1 MTEKFQNKYR
11 IPSARLRTWDYGSD
25 GYYFITICTAHHECY
40 FGEIRD
46 GEMHLNELGEIA
58 HQIWTEIPIRFPYI
72 ELGSF
77 VVMPNHVHGILIVDK
92 HNNMNNAVG
101 LDVLNGT
108 VQTRTSVETRLIASL
123 QPRSLCASHSSTPHP
138 SKINTTLYFQ

>member
-1 MTEKFQNKYR
+1 
-11 IPSARLRTWDYGSD
+11 
-25 GYYFITICTAHHECY
+25 
-40 FGEIRD
+40 
-46 GEMHLNELGEIA
+46 MHLNELGEIA